1 MYPTRT
7 SSVYLAF
14 VTFKDAR
21 ILLRKLAGNIKT
33 DSYSFLDGQYI
44 LFNRLHSMIFMLGT
58 RGEKSDVA
66 KLNSLN
72 FACAHA

>member
-14 VTFKDAR
+14 ITFKDAR
-21 ILLRKLAGNIKT
+21 ILLRKQAISKPTATASLTVNIC
-33 DSYSFLDGQYI
+33 
-44 LFNRLHSMIFMLGT
+44 
-58 RGEKSDVA
+58 GEKSDVA